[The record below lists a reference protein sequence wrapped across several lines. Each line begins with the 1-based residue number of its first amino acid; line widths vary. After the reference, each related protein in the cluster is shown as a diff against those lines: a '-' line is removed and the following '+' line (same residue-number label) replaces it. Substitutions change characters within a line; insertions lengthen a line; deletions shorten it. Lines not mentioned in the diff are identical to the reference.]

1 MASSA
6 VRTALKV
13 GASLI
18 VVLSHTS
25 TAARLVAKYRPAQP
39 VLALM
44 VPRLAVRAGVKW
56 KLEGRGE
63 ARRCLMSRG
72 LAPLLWWGGAG
83 GWGLGAFLWALSRI
97 RHCCLVELEPAR
109 WHPKV

>member
-1 MASSA
+1 
-6 VRTALKV
+6 V

-25 TAARLVAKYRPAQP
+25 TAARLVSKYRPSQP

-44 VPRLAVRAGVKW
+44 VPRLGVERGVKW
-56 KLEGRGE
+56 RLEGRGE

-72 LAPLLWWGGAG
+72 LTPLLW
-83 GWGLGAFLWALSRI
+83 
-97 RHCCLVELEPAR
+97 
-109 WHPKV
+109 